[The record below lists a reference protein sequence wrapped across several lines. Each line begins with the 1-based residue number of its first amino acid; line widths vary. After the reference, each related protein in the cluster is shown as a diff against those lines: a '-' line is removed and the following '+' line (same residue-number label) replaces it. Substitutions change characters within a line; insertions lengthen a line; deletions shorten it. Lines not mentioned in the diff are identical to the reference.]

1 MFTPHIENVI
11 IFVLIC
17 VNDILVIGSKTS
29 KIAKL
34 IRHLHSIYHV
44 KDLGSLSYFLGMKAD
59 RSLQGL
65 HLCQTKYIC
74 DLLDQT
80 QMVGAKPLASPTVAS
95 TKLSSTNEELIYAFF
110 LLTNHWGTPILHNNI
125 SRYFLCC

>member
-59 RSLQGL
+59 RSSQGL

-80 QMVGAKPLASPTVAS
+80 QMAGAKPLASPTVAS
-95 TKLSSTNEELIYAFF
+95 TKLSSTNEELIYDPS
-110 LLTNHWGTPILHNNI
+110 T
-125 SRYFLCC
+125 Y